1 MQLKT
6 EFPTIWGTKIV
17 PFKPI
22 QHTAL
27 QVIQKMAK
35 YAIIPSTWDVYNFTG
50 LEYFSGGTI
59 LICSE
64 GACISE
70 IIEDGINGFKYPKED
85 YVALAKCIRKVMALN
100 SIEYN
105 AMVVNAKNTLAEK
118 LSTMALIEKNL
129 SEYKKVSAQFIPT
142 KASDYE
148 IALFHPSEIKYHV
161 NELLDKQPLKKL
173 ITYLFKRIRKKI

>member
-1 MQLKT
+1 
-6 EFPTIWGTKIV
+6 
-17 PFKPI
+17 
-22 QHTAL
+22 
-27 QVIQKMAK
+27 MAK

-64 GACISE
+64 GAGISE

>member
-1 MQLKT
+1 
-6 EFPTIWGTKIV
+6 
-17 PFKPI
+17 
-22 QHTAL
+22 
-27 QVIQKMAK
+27 
-35 YAIIPSTWDVYNFTG
+35 
-50 LEYFSGGTI
+50 
-59 LICSE
+59 
-64 GACISE
+64 
-70 IIEDGINGFKYPKED
+70 
-85 YVALAKCIRKVMALN
+85 MALN